1 MGTSKVI
8 LIVDDEVAMRR
19 NIVDLLA
26 ADGYITFEAGDGV
39 RAVELTRSNNPSLI
53 LLDINLPK
61 MDGITTLKEIKKIN
75 PDIPVIV
82 FTAYGTSER
91 AIEAMKS
98 GAFDYMEKPFD
109 LEEFKMA
116 VYRAINYGDLCD
128 EVKQLK
134 SKFTNPEQLVTE
146 PMIIGRSLKMQQ
158 IFKLIG
164 KVAPTDATV
173 LIEGESGTGKELVAD
188 AIQRHS
194 LRTNQPF
201 IKVNC
206 GGLPETLLESEM
218 FGHEKGAFT
227 GAVNSRQGRFEL
239 ADKGTIF
246 LDEINNM
253 SQPLQ
258 VRLLRVLQNQSFERV
273 GGKQT
278 IKVDV
283 RVIAASNRNIET
295 EVREGRFRE
304 DLYYRLNVVR
314 ITSPALR
321 DHAEDIPLLVDYFL
335 KKYNPSGQIVASPDA
350 MFALT
355 NYHWPGNVRELEN
368 IIHSAV
374 VMARENIITPDLF
387 PSKLQ
392 TSDEILSVDE
402 KLKKGESLQEILDGI
417 ERTIMLRTLEE
428 NNWSRTQTADKLR
441 INRRQLYAKMKQ
453 YNIEKR
459 KQ

>member
-1 MGTSKVI
+1 MSKSKVV
-8 LIVDDEVAMRR
+8 LIVDDEVAMRK
-19 NIVDLLA
+19 NIADLLT
-26 ADGYITFEAGDGV
+26 ADGHITFEAGDGLQALEQV
-39 RAVELTRSNNPSLI
+39 KFNNPSLI

-61 MDGITTLKEIKKIN
+61 MDGLTTLQEIKKIN
-75 PDIPVIV
+75 ADVPVII

-91 AIEAMKS
+91 AIEAMKC

-109 LEEFKMA
+109 IEEFKMSIF
-116 VYRAINYGDLCD
+116 RALNYGDLCD

-134 SKFTNPEQLVTE
+134 SKFAQQSEPSTE
-146 PMIIGRSLKMQQ
+146 PLIIGRSTKMQQ

-173 LIEGESGTGKELVAD
+173 LVEGESGTGKELIAD

-194 LRTNQPF
+194 LRSNRPF

-206 GGLPETLLESEM
+206 GGLSETLLESEM

-227 GAVNSRQGRFEL
+227 GAVNMRQGRFEL

-258 VRLLRVLQNQSFERV
+258 VRLLRVLQNHSFERV

-283 RVIAASNRNIET
+283 RVIAASNKNIEQ
-295 EVREGRFRE
+295 EVAEGRFRE

-314 ITSPALR
+314 ITIPPLR
-321 DHAEDIPLLVDYFL
+321 DHAEDIPSLVDHFL
-335 KKYNPSGQIVASPDA
+335 KKYDSFGKTVASPES
-350 MFALT
+350 MFMLS

-368 IIHSAV
+368 IIHSAI

-387 PSKLQ
+387 PSKLH
-392 TSDEILSVDE
+392 THDEIIAIDE
-402 KLKKGESLQEILDGI
+402 KLKKGESLNEILDTI
-417 ERTIMLRTLEE
+417 ERTIMLKTLEE
-428 NNWSRTQTADKLR
+428 NNWSRTQTALKLK

-453 YNIEKR
+453 YNLEK
-459 KQ
+459 QHQ

>member
-1 MGTSKVI
+1 MSKSKVI
-8 LIVDDEVAMRR
+8 LVVDDEPAMRR
-19 NIVDLLA
+19 NIVDLLSS
-26 ADGYITFEAGDGV
+26 DGYITFEAGDGLS
-39 RAVELTRSNNPSLI
+39 AIELVKSNNPALI

-61 MDGITTLKEIKKIN
+61 MDGISSLKEIKKIN

-109 LEEFKMA
+109 IEEFKMT
-116 VYRAINYGDLCD
+116 VYRALNYGDLCD

-134 SKFTNPEQLVTE
+134 SKIINQEAAEDE
-146 PMIIGRSLKMQQ
+146 PMIIGRSIKMQQ

-164 KVAPTDATV
+164 KVTSTEATV

-194 LRTNQPF
+194 LRNKRPF

-239 ADKGTIF
+239 ADDGTIF

-253 SQPLQ
+253 SQALQ
-258 VRLLRVLQNQSFERV
+258 VRLLRVLQNHSFERV

-278 IKVDV
+278 IQVDV
-283 RVIAASNRNIET
+283 RVIAASNKNIET
-295 EVREGRFRE
+295 EVKEGRFRE
-304 DLYYRLNVVR
+304 DLFYRLNVVR
-314 ITSPALR
+314 ITIPPLR
-321 DHAEDIPLLVDYFL
+321 EHPEDIPLLVNHFL
-335 KKYNPSGQIVASPDA
+335 KKYNPSGQMVVSSDA

-355 NYHWPGNVRELEN
+355 NFHWPGNVRELEN
-368 IIHSAV
+368 IIHSSV

-387 PSKLQ
+387 PSKLHG
-392 TSDEILSVDE
+392 SDEIIAVDE
-402 KLKKGESLQEILDGI
+402 KLKKGESLNEILDNI

-428 NNWSRTQTADKLR
+428 NNWSRTQTAAILR

-453 YNIEKR
+453 YGLEKR
-459 KQ
+459 K

>member
-1 MGTSKVI
+1 MSKSKVI
-8 LIVDDEVAMRR
+8 LVVDDEPAMRR
-19 NIVDLLA
+19 NIVDLLS
-26 ADGYITFEAGDGV
+26 ADGYITFEAGDGLS
-39 RAVELTRSNNPSLI
+39 AIELVKSNNPALI

-61 MDGITTLKEIKKIN
+61 MDGISSLIEIKKIN
-75 PDIPVIV
+75 PDIPVII

-109 LEEFKMA
+109 IEEFKMA
-116 VYRAINYGDLCD
+116 VYRALNYGDLCD

-134 SKFTNPEQLVTE
+134 SKIINQEVAADE
-146 PMIIGRSLKMQQ
+146 PMIIGRSVKMQQ

-164 KVAPTDATV
+164 KVASTEATV

-194 LRTNQPF
+194 LRNKRPF

-239 ADKGTIF
+239 ADDGTIF

-253 SQPLQ
+253 SQALQ
-258 VRLLRVLQNQSFERV
+258 VRLLRVLQNHSFERV

-278 IKVDV
+278 IQVDV
-283 RVIAASNRNIET
+283 RVIAASNKNIEA
-295 EVREGRFRE
+295 EVKEGRFRE
-304 DLYYRLNVVR
+304 DLFYRLNVVR
-314 ITSPALR
+314 ITIPPLR
-321 DHAEDIPLLVDYFL
+321 EHPEDIPLLVNHFL
-335 KKYNPSGQIVASPDA
+335 KKYNPTGQIIVSSDA

-387 PSKLQ
+387 PSKLHG
-392 TSDEILSVDE
+392 SDEIIAVDE
-402 KLKKGESLQEILDGI
+402 KLKKGESLNEILDNI

-428 NNWSRTQTADKLR
+428 NNWSRTQTAAILR

-453 YNIEKR
+453 YGLEKR
-459 KQ
+459 K

>member
-1 MGTSKVI
+1 MSKSKVI
-8 LIVDDEVAMRR
+8 LVVDDEVAMRR
-19 NIVDLLA
+19 NIVDLLS
-26 ADGYITFEAGDGV
+26 ADGNITFEAGDGLQ
-39 RAVELTRSNNPSLI
+39 AIELVKSNNPSLI

-61 MDGITTLKEIKKIN
+61 MDGITTLQEIKKIN

-91 AIEAMKS
+91 AIEAMKC

-109 LEEFKMA
+109 IEEFKMA
-116 VYRAINYGDLCD
+116 VFRALNYGELCD
-128 EVKQLK
+128 EVRQLK
-134 SKFTNPEQLVTE
+134 SKFINQEQITAE
-146 PMIIGRSLKMQQ
+146 PMIIGRSLKMQN
-158 IFKLIG
+158 IFKIVG
-164 KVAPTDATV
+164 KVAPTDATI
-173 LIEGESGTGKELVAD
+173 LIEGESGTGKELIAD
-188 AIQRHS
+188 ALQRHS
-194 LRTNQPF
+194 LRSSKPF

-206 GGLPETLLESEM
+206 GGLSESLLESEM

-227 GAVNSRQGRFEL
+227 GAVNLRQGRFEL

-258 VRLLRVLQNQSFERV
+258 VRLLRVLQNHSFERV

-278 IKVDV
+278 INVDV
-283 RVIAASNRNIET
+283 RVIAASNKNIET
-295 EVREGRFRE
+295 EVRDGRFRE

-314 ITSPALR
+314 ITIPPLR
-321 DHAEDIPLLVDYFL
+321 EHPEDIPLLVNHFL
-335 KKYNPSGQIVASPDA
+335 KKYNPTGQIVLSPDA

-355 NYHWPGNVRELEN
+355 NYTWPGNVRELEN

-387 PSKLQ
+387 PGKLQ
-392 TSDEILSVDE
+392 SADEILSVDE
-402 KLKKGESLQEILDGI
+402 KLKKGESLQEILDSI
-417 ERTIMLRTLEE
+417 ERTIMHRTLEE
-428 NNWSRTQTADKLR
+428 NNWSRTQTSEKLR

-453 YNIEKR
+453 YGLEKR
-459 KQ
+459 K

>member
-1 MGTSKVI
+1 MSKSKVI

-19 NIVDLLA
+19 NIVDLLS
-26 ADGYITFEAGDGV
+26 ADGYITFEAGDGLQ
-39 RAVELTRSNNPSLI
+39 AIELVKFNNPSLI

-61 MDGITTLKEIKKIN
+61 LDGLATLQEIKTLN
-75 PDIPVIV
+75 PDIPVII

-91 AIEAMKS
+91 AIEAMKC

-116 VYRAINYGDLCD
+116 VYRALNYGDLCD

-134 SKFTNPEQLVTE
+134 SKFSNQDAAITE

-158 IFKLIG
+158 IFKLVG
-164 KVAPTDATV
+164 KVAATDATV

-194 LRTNQPF
+194 LRSKQPF

-206 GGLPETLLESEM
+206 GGLAETLLESEM

-227 GAVNSRQGRFEL
+227 GAANSRQGRFEL
-239 ADKGTIF
+239 ADRGTIF

-258 VRLLRVLQNQSFERV
+258 VRLLRVLQNHSFERV

-278 IKVDV
+278 IKVNV

-295 EVREGRFRE
+295 EVSEGRFRE

-314 ITSPALR
+314 ITIPPLR
-321 DHAEDIPLLVDYFL
+321 EHPEDIPLLVDHFL
-335 KKYNPSGQIVASPDA
+335 KKYNPSGQIVASPDS

-387 PSKLQ
+387 PSKLH
-392 TSDEILSVDE
+392 TSDDIVSVDE
-402 KLKKGESLQEILDGI
+402 KLKKGESLNDILDNI
-417 ERTIMLRTLEE
+417 ERTIMLKTLEE
-428 NNWSRTQTADKLR
+428 NNWSRTQTAEKLR

-453 YNIEKR
+453 YSLEKG
-459 KQ
+459 K

>member
-1 MGTSKVI
+1 MNKSKVI
-8 LIVDDEVAMRR
+8 LVVDDEAPMRK
-19 NIVDLLA
+19 NIVDLFSS
-26 ADGYITFEAGDGV
+26 DGYITFEASDGMQGIEFV
-39 RAVELTRSNNPSLI
+39 KSNNPSLI

-61 MDGITTLKEIKKIN
+61 MDGITALQEIKKIN

-91 AIEAMKS
+91 AIEAMKC

-116 VYRAINYGDLCD
+116 VSRALNYGDLC
-128 EVKQLK
+128 EELNQLK
-134 SKFTNPEQLVTE
+134 SEFVNHEQKITE
-146 PMIIGRSLKMQQ
+146 PMIVGRSLKMQQ
-158 IFKLIG
+158 IFKHVG

-194 LRTNQPF
+194 LRNNKPF

-206 GGLPETLLESEM
+206 GGLSETLLESEM
-218 FGHEKGAFT
+218 FGHERGAFT

-239 ADKGTIF
+239 ANEGTIF

-253 SQPLQ
+253 SPSLQ
-258 VRLLRVLQNQSFERV
+258 VRLLRVLQNHSFERV

-278 IKVDV
+278 ISVNV
-283 RVIAASNRNIET
+283 RVIAASNKNIET
-295 EVREGRFRE
+295 EVAEGRFRE

-314 ITSPALR
+314 ITIPPLR
-321 DHAEDIPLLVDYFL
+321 EHPEDIPLLVNHFL
-335 KKYNPSGQIVASPDA
+335 KKYNPSGQINVTPDG
-350 MFALT
+350 MSALT
-355 NYHWPGNVRELEN
+355 NYAWPGNVRELEN

-374 VMARENIITPDLF
+374 VMARENVITPELF
-387 PSKLQ
+387 PSKLH
-392 TSDEILSVDE
+392 SNDEILAVDE
-402 KLKKGESLQEILDGI
+402 KLKRGESLNEILDNI

-428 NNWSRTQTADKLR
+428 NNWSRTMTAAKLR

-459 KQ
+459 K